1 MWSYHHLVICS
12 GSWQPCEYKLRVYFI
27 WFDIIQHQKKWN
39 VKREWITTNIKS
51 YFLIFFHVVISYSYW
66 CHDPRKKLS
75 KSNARVFLCSI
86 LFKDAD
92 QVRYKSSYKK
102 LGRGSNSSAG
112 GLILGQRFKSSA
124 ESFKQDEAIIF
135 INIMTLF
142 ICELDYF
149 KDQIW

>member
-1 MWSYHHLVICS
+1 M
-12 GSWQPCEYKLRVYFI
+12 
-27 WFDIIQHQKKWN
+27 
-39 VKREWITTNIKS
+39 KREWIISNIKS

-124 ESFKQDEAIIF
+124 ESFKQDEAMIF
-135 INIMTLF
+135 INIIMILF
-142 ICELDYF
+142 ICLLDYF
-149 KDQIW
+149 KDQIWWNPRPDIWTQKPRPRKCRLIF